1 MHHTTTA
8 DTKELLVRNV
18 EDVIVKEHLERTLR
32 SGKKLRIKYGVDPT
46 TSELHLGYGTV
57 FNKLR
62 AFQELG
68 HTVVFLIGDFTARF
82 GDPTG
87 KGEAREI
94 RSKSEVNAHARA
106 WKAQVLRTL
115 DKRRTEFR
123 RNSEWYNTMRVEE
136 FLRTISHFTASRM
149 FERDMFQKRLKEGKA
164 VFLHELL
171 YPALQA
177 YDSVMLKSNLTI
189 IGSDQ
194 FFNEMQAR
202 VLQEAMGQEP
212 QDILTLEILP
222 GTDGKRKMSQ
232 SYGNTIGMF
241 ENPDEQFGKIMS
253 LSDDL
258 IIPYFEKATTIPWDD
273 VREKEAALRSKK
285 LHPKDAK
292 IELAFAVVR
301 QYHGEPA
308 AKRARK
314 RFAEIFQ
321 KGATPYDIKEIR
333 TRPGLL
339 REILVRHGIVESGS
353 EFRRL
358 VGDGAI
364 ETDGNTAHLYDRV
377 EKTTA
382 VRVGKKRFVRLMVR
396 SRA

>member
-1 MHHTTTA
+1 MA
-8 DTKELLVRNV
+8 AKTKNNTITELLIRNV
-18 EDVIVKEHLERTLR
+18 EHTIVREHLERALR

-57 FNKLR
+57 LNKLR

-68 HTVVFLIGDFTARF
+68 HTVVFLVGDFTARF

-87 KGEAREI
+87 KGEMRKI
-94 RSKSEVNAHARA
+94 KSKHEVDACARA
-106 WKAQVLRTL
+106 WKAQVLRVL
-115 DKRRTEFR
+115 DKQRTEFR
-123 RNSEWYNTMRVEE
+123 KNSEWYGTMRVEE
-136 FLRTISHFTASRM
+136 FLRILAHFTASRM
-149 FERDMFQKRLKEGKA
+149 FERDMFQKRLQEGKA

-177 YDSVMLKSNLTI
+177 YDSVMLESNLTI

-202 VLQEAMGQEP
+202 TIQEALGQEP
-212 QDILTLEILP
+212 QDIVTLAILP
-222 GTDGKRKMSQ
+222 GLDGKKKMSQ

-241 ENPDEQFGKIMS
+241 EDPNEQFGKIMS
-253 LSDDL
+253 LSDKL

-273 VREKEAALRSKK
+273 IRAKETALQSKT

-292 IELAFAVVR
+292 IELASAVVR
-301 QYHGEPA
+301 QYHGERA
-308 AKRARK
+308 AKRAREH
-314 RFAEIFQ
+314 FAALFQ
-321 KGATPYDIKEIR
+321 KGAMPQDIKVIR
-333 TRPGLL
+333 ARQGLL
-339 REILVRHGIVESGS
+339 REILVRNGIVESGS

-364 ETDGNTAHLYDRV
+364 DIDGHTAHLYDRI
-377 EKTTA
+377 ERTTV
-382 VRVGKKRFVRLMVR
+382 VRVGKKRFVRIEVR
-396 SRA
+396 

>member
-1 MHHTTTA
+1 MLNAISA
-8 DTKELLVRNV
+8 DIKELLTRNV
-18 EDVIVKEHLERTLR
+18 EDVIVREHLEHALN
-32 SGKKLRIKYGVDPT
+32 SEKKLRIKYGIDPT

-57 FNKLR
+57 LNKLR

-68 HTVVFLIGDFTARF
+68 HIVVFLIGDFTARF

-87 KGEAREI
+87 KGETRAI
-94 RSKSEVNAHARA
+94 RGKSEVHKHVRA
-106 WKAQVLRTL
+106 WKTQVLRVL
-115 DKRRTEFR
+115 DTRRTEFR
-123 RNSEWYNTMRVEE
+123 KNGEWYNAMRVEE
-136 FLRTISHFTASRM
+136 FLRMISYFTASRM

-177 YDSVMLKSNLTI
+177 YDSVMLKSNLTV

-194 FFNEMQAR
+194 LFNEMQAR
-202 VLQEAMGQEP
+202 ALQEAMGQEP

-222 GTDGKRKMSQ
+222 GLDGKRKMSQ

-241 ENPDEQFGKIMS
+241 EDPDEQFGKIMS

-258 IIPYFEKATTIPWDD
+258 IIPYFIKATTIPLNDI
-273 VREKEAALRSKK
+273 REKEAALRSKK

-292 IELAFAVVR
+292 IALASAVVQ
-301 QYHGEPA
+301 QYHGEHA
-308 AKRARK
+308 AKRAGE
-314 RFAEIFQ
+314 RFTALFQ
-321 KGATPYDIKEIR
+321 KGATPPDIKAIR

-339 REILVRHGIVESGS
+339 REILVCHGIVASGS

-377 EKTTA
+377 EKTTT
-382 VRVGKKRFVRLMVR
+382 VRVGKKRFVRLVM
-396 SRA
+396 